1 LITAV
6 HRAVDEYCLPVD
18 SSPMDVWWTARRRCG
33 GRPWTRTR
41 LRGWARRD
49 RRHAARR
56 GGAGYRRRRRP
67 AGWLAGRTSARHTE
81 EQCDGEHHPQS
92 GNHED
97 GTLPAG
103 ARFRLRRPTLGPGSS
118 TAEEQPP
125 EQPGGKHDDPGEAW
139 RRRRYRFGWRPVVG
153 GYSSGLGRP
162 ERQPAPG
169 SERRRSDGQPRVPA
183 SMPGR
188 GHVTRQRMC
197 DADPPGDT
205 R

>member
-1 LITAV
+1 
-6 HRAVDEYCLPVD
+6 
-18 SSPMDVWWTARRRCG
+18 MDVWWTARRRCG

-118 TAEEQPP
+118 TMPRSLQELAGLAPP
-125 EQPGGKHDDPGEAW
+125 RISRPSSPAASTATGSKCSAVQLVLSSGSQLIAVNSSASASNCCWRLAAKTNQRVTSVWLSCPRVCVTDRNSGPVAVNLATARV
-139 RRRRYRFGWRPVVG
+139 RRRKIPT
-153 GYSSGLGRP
+153 
-162 ERQPAPG
+162 
-169 SERRRSDGQPRVPA
+169 D
-183 SMPGR
+183 
-188 GHVTRQRMC
+188 
-197 DADPPGDT
+197 
-205 R
+205 